1 MKPPFNRHPSVK
13 VVFSLYSYNLTFMPM
28 KYVSFIL
35 TAFILFSCTKDKLE
49 KETKIFEGT
58 WNWDHSVRYY
68 LDASGTNIITET
80 INSTDYPD
88 SYSLTFEQKG
98 KVYYKKNNNEEE
110 KYRIVFNEF
119 KSGQCAM
126 IDCYS
131 YEILLNNKPN
141 NVLSGSINAD
151 TLITS
156 DTNIPLTKGNEDYPY
171 FEHVYLKN

>member
-1 MKPPFNRHPSVK
+1 
-13 VVFSLYSYNLTFMPM
+13 M
-28 KYVSFIL
+28 KYLLFIL
-35 TAFILFSCTKDKLE
+35 TTTLLFSCAKDKLE

-58 WNWDHSVRYY
+58 WSWDHSTRYY
-68 LDASGTNIITET
+68 IDASGTNVVSET
-80 INSTDYPD
+80 INATDYPD
-88 SYSLTFEQKG
+88 SYQLTFETKG
-98 KVYYKKNNNEEE
+98 IVHYKKNNSEEE

-119 KSGQCAM
+119 KTGQCTM

-131 YEILLNNKPN
+131 YEILLNNKQN

-156 DTNIPLTKGNEDYPY
+156 DTNIPLTKGTDDYPY